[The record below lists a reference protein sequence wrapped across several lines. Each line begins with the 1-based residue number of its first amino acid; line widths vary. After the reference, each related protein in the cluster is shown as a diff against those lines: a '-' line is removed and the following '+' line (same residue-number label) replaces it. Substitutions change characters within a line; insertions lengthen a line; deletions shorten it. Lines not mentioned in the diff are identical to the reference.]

1 MYVCVCVCNIMN
13 LKLTTIVH
21 KNYTILKGPFEGSM
35 KPNIKEN
42 CDGLYMLRPGV
53 GTIGGVALE

>member
-1 MYVCVCVCNIMN
+1 MN

-35 KPNIKEN
+35 KPNITEN